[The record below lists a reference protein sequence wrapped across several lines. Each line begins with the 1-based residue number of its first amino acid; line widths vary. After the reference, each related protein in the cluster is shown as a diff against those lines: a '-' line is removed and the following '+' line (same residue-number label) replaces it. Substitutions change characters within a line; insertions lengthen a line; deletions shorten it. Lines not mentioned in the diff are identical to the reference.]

1 MGHYK
6 EFFSYGGDKG
16 YFYSLLPSF
25 PHITFPS
32 PSSSFSCPERRYQLS
47 SDLFYFTPPLP
58 LPFAAAVRPISPHTQ
73 KGAAVRN
80 RRIESSGDRGST
92 ISHFL
97 TGFISHRF
105 FSCDLCTQTEKS
117 SLFCCIFC
125 WNINFPLFK
134 SRLSDANWIFRSLDT
149 IWPTSKV
156 SLVLEAKGGKRR
168 ER

>member
-1 MGHYK
+1 MLRPGRGK
-6 EFFSYGGDKG
+6 RRSKTWVITRSFSDGGDKG

-47 SDLFYFTPPLP
+47 SDLFYFTPPFPFPP
-58 LPFAAAVRPISPHTQ
+58 LLSDLFPHTQ

-97 TGFISHRF
+97 TGFISHRIF
-105 FSCDLCTQTEKS
+105 PSDLQYPQS
-117 SLFCCIFC
+117 FPFCCIFFLLEHK
-125 WNINFPLFK
+125 FPTFQK
-134 SRLSDANWIFRSLDT
+134 
-149 IWPTSKV
+149 
-156 SLVLEAKGGKRR
+156 
-168 ER
+168 